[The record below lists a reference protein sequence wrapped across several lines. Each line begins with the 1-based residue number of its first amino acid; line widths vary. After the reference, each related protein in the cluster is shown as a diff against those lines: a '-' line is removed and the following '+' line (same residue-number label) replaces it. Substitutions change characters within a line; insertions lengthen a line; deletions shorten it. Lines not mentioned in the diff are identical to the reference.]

1 MEDRPNPINEKIEK
15 QLQKLQ
21 DKIEIKLVLEKEEII
36 KKAKERKKLY
46 IKLGKKREIPNIKL
60 RGLQPD
66 MNSIINPILFCMAN
80 LDIITEFILS
90 DEKQE
95 ILNKFPDN
103 NNFIRNFNDL
113 MVDIR
118 DNVIISP
125 SFDKMHEYIRTWMN
139 ETYQSQDPKFIIN
152 SCLSK
157 LDEEIKLAQVDKR
170 NKFSNLIQDYFS
182 FTLITTKTCV
192 NYYQSLNEE
201 EKKVEKKK
209 CIIIDLFLGDSVLS
223 SAVDFED
230 NFRDL
235 LLPKDANN
243 NFKESCSLC
252 NGKMILSKSVE
263 NLKKYLIININIEKE
278 SKDLFQLKYSSLK
291 LKGVDNKDNNFELIS
306 ALCDINTN
314 TGNIEQNELKK
325 INEKNGKNFKIFFKN
340 FINDKWYR
348 KLDSDA
354 EMLQRDDI
362 EEEIRDYKPN
372 ILIYKR
378 VK

>member
-1 MEDRPNPINEKIEK
+1 MIPKPDPFNEKIEE
-15 QLQKLQ
+15 QIQKIK

-36 KKAKERKKLY
+36 KKAN
-46 IKLGKKREIPNIKL
+46 KLGKKREIPNIKL

-103 NNFIRNFNDL
+103 NNFIRNFHDL

-125 SFDKMHEYIRTWMN
+125 SFDNMHKYLQTRMN

-152 SCLSK
+152 SFLSK

-182 FTLITTKTCV
+182 FTLITTKTCE
-192 NYYQSLNEE
+192 NYSPSSDQSVEKIEKKE
-201 EKKVEKKK
+201 EKQQ
-209 CIIIDLFLGDSVLS
+209 CIIIDLFLRDSDLR
-223 SAVDFED
+223 ATIDFED

-263 NLKKYLIININIEKE
+263 NLKKYLIININREKE
-278 SKDLFQLKYSSLK
+278 SKDLIQLKYSSLK
-291 LKGVDNKDNNFELIS
+291 LKGVDNKNNKFELIS

-325 INEKNGKNFKIFFKN
+325 INEKNGNNFKIFFKN
-340 FINDKWYR
+340 FINDKWY
-348 KLDSDA
+348 A
-354 EMLQRDDI
+354 NTEMKEEIDI
-362 EEEIRDYKPN
+362 EKVLNEEHKPN

-378 VK
+378 V